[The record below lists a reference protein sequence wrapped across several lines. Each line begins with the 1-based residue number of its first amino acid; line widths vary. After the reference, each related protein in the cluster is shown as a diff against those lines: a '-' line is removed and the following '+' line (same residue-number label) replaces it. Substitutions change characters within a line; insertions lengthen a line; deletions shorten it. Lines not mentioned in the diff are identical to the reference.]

1 MPLCTCTHCK
11 ALTNGIGKEIHRTT
25 VIRHMKKEQE
35 EQELENAYQSLHS
48 EENYFEEN
56 EENEEENSY
65 EERSSPMEISE
76 ISDNEEILIEEE
88 NLTTLHNDEASM
100 EILSSFQDE
109 DEEIDDY
116 YHESDDLNH
125 YDSQS
130 ELEFDTSDDKEDN
143 TTFSNE
149 LFEGLR
155 LLYVKSNFNFSE
167 AAFNNIY
174 KAFNRNKISFNKVKR
189 KLGSIVGI
197 EPKIYDI
204 NGKARKNLPF
214 ISIIEHLKLQFKNP
228 ERSKE
233 LLYRHNYTCNKGE
246 FAHNNIGDIF
256 DGQIYQELLNDEYF
270 LDPRDIAF
278 TASCDG
284 YQIFRQKTDDCWVFL
299 FLNNN
304 LPQELRVKKE
314 NLMVTLI
321 IPGPKQPQD
330 FNSFLYPLIQEIKSL
345 QDGISCYDG
354 NKEEQF
360 TLRAHILAWTGNIPA
375 LSKVLC
381 LTGHNSYSGCRFCNL
396 RGTLNETNRHVYYP
410 LQQNIDPKRLPIR
423 THDEILNSTNQIERL
438 EGDRRETYI
447 RDCGIK
453 GKSILFD
460 RYNAPF
466 FRNVAPHMFRH
477 WIGKFYPKNN
487 EWNSNEYTISFK
499 TWVEIGEIMERS
511 RSHMP
516 PDIGRPPRNIVK
528 HSAGFK
534 AVEWANWIILFSL
547 PLLKGRLPQSNLLG
561 WSRFV
566 EAVKLCIQPLIEFEE
581 LDLIRNLLIEFY
593 NHYANSYG
601 VGGERLLAFLISF
614 HYLLHVIDSIEDFSP
629 CRGFW
634 QFPMERFCGMLILLV
649 SSRKLPYVNLFNNVL
664 MQERFKYLQLLPIY
678 NEKDIKENY
687 AKYGK
692 LRTKDGNII
701 SSKWWKKENDSSRN
715 DFCVAINLTVDLQ
728 ERNYRAPLNLREEEI
743 FGQIEYFMVHE
754 FQNQER

>member
-1 MPLCTCTHCK
+1 MPL
-11 ALTNGIGKEIHRTT
+11 
-25 VIRHMKKEQE
+25 
-35 EQELENAYQSLHS
+35 
-48 EENYFEEN
+48 NYFEEN

-65 EERSSPMEISE
+65 EECSSPMEISE
-76 ISDNEEILIEEE
+76 ISDNEEILIEKE

-197 EPKIYDI
+197 EPKIYDMCVNSCCAFVGVLENETKCKFCKEDRYYS

-214 ISIIEHLKLQFKNP
+214 ISIIERLKLQFKNP

-270 LDPRDIAF
+270 PDPRDIAF

-321 IPGPKQPQD
+321 ILRPKQPKD
-330 FNSFLYPLIQEIKSL
+330 FNSFLYPLIQEMKSL

-360 TLRAHILAWTGNIPA
+360 TLRAHILAWTGDIPA

-438 EGDRRETYI
+438 EEDRRETYI

-453 GKSILFD
+453 GKSILFELFSINFPRSFPVD
-460 RYNAPF
+460 IMHLF
-466 FRNVAPHMFRH
+466 FENVAPHMFRH

-487 EWNSNEYTISFK
+487 EWNSNEYTISSK

-516 PDIGRPPRNIVK
+516 PDIGRPPRNIGDCRKVTSK
-528 HSAGFK
+528 DGQD
-534 AVEWANWIILFSL
+534 
-547 PLLKGRLPQSNLLG
+547 LLKLS
-561 WSRFV
+561 
-566 EAVKLCIQPLIEFEE
+566 K
-581 LDLIRNLLIEFY
+581 FY

-601 VGGERLLAFLISF
+601 VGGERLPAFLISF
-614 HYLLHVIDSIEDFSP
+614 HYLLHVIDSIEDFGP
-629 CRGFW
+629 CREFW
-634 QFPMERFCGMLILLV
+634 QFPMERFCGMLIPLV

-678 NEKDIKENY
+678 NEKVFSNFKEKEKKHGRCIEYILMNYMFTNTNFIHHLLIVEITDIKKNY

-743 FGQIEYFMVHE
+743 FGQIEYFMFWSFTICGNKYE
-754 FQNQER
+754 NW

>member
-11 ALTNGIGKEIHRTT
+11 ALTN
-25 VIRHMKKEQE
+25 
-35 EQELENAYQSLHS
+35 
-48 EENYFEEN
+48 
-56 EENEEENSY
+56 
-65 EERSSPMEISE
+65 
-76 ISDNEEILIEEE
+76 
-88 NLTTLHNDEASM
+88 
-100 EILSSFQDE
+100 
-109 DEEIDDY
+109 
-116 YHESDDLNH
+116 
-125 YDSQS
+125 
-130 ELEFDTSDDKEDN
+130 DN

-197 EPKIYDI
+197 EPKIYDMCVNSCCAFVGVLENETKCKFCKEDRYYS

-214 ISIIEHLKLQFKNP
+214 ISIIERLKLQFKNP

-270 LDPRDIAF
+270 PDPRDIAF

-284 YQIFRQKTDDCWVFL
+284 YQIFRQKTDDLDIMHL
-299 FLNNN
+299 FF
-304 LPQELRVKKE
+304 E
-314 NLMVTLI
+314 
-321 IPGPKQPQD
+321 
-330 FNSFLYPLIQEIKSL
+330 
-345 QDGISCYDG
+345 
-354 NKEEQF
+354 
-360 TLRAHILAWTGNIPA
+360 
-375 LSKVLC
+375 
-381 LTGHNSYSGCRFCNL
+381 
-396 RGTLNETNRHVYYP
+396 
-410 LQQNIDPKRLPIR
+410 
-423 THDEILNSTNQIERL
+423 
-438 EGDRRETYI
+438 
-447 RDCGIK
+447 
-453 GKSILFD
+453 
-460 RYNAPF
+460 
-466 FRNVAPHMFRH
+466 NVAPHMFRH

-487 EWNSNEYTISFK
+487 EWNSNEYTISSK

-601 VGGERLLAFLISF
+601 VGGERLPAFLISF
-614 HYLLHVIDSIEDFSP
+614 HYLLHVIDSIEDFGP

-634 QFPMERFCGMLILLV
+634 QFPMERFCGMLIPLV

-678 NEKDIKENY
+678 NEKVFSNFKEKEKKTWPVHRVYSNELYVHEYEFYSPFVNCVLTKNEVIKLKQCYAAIFQKNTSEITDIKENY

-754 FQNQER
+754 FQNQERMFAYIRKIKKLEKNSSVNLKFFDSFGPLQYVEINMKIGNKNLYLENSYY